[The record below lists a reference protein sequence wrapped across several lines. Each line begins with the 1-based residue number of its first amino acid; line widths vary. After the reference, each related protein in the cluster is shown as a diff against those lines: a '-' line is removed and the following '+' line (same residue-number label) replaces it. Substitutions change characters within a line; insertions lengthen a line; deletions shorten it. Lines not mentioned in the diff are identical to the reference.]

1 MISQQ
6 VQEFQQQGFESLER
20 QKRGTKLINVAPK
33 FRGLQQRKRSGQ
45 LRRNPNRL
53 RKNNGKKNKKRG
65 TRVISK
71 GLVKLF
77 ISFSYHGFF
86 RVIFLKVVKFDISK
100 MPTCQYLFSGQKQTR
115 LRKNNGKKNKKRG
128 KVGTF

>member
-1 MISQQ
+1 MGQTFDNQIGKWDLQMPVGSVFWCNLWLISQQ

-77 ISFSYHGFF
+77 ISFSNNIFF
-86 RVIFLKVVKFDISK
+86 
-100 MPTCQYLFSGQKQTR
+100 QA
-115 LRKNNGKKNKKRG
+115 KNQ
-128 KVGTF
+128 

>member
-6 VQEFQQQGFESLER
+6 GQEFQPSAFESLER

-45 LRRNPNRL
+45 IGRKPNR
-53 RKNNGKKNKKRG
+53 RGKNNGKKNKKRG

-71 GLVKLF
+71 GLVKHF
-77 ISFSYHGFF
+77 ISFFNHGFF
-86 RVIFLKVVKFDISK
+86 RVIFLKTEK
-100 MPTCQYLFSGQKQTR
+100 
-115 LRKNNGKKNKKRG
+115 
-128 KVGTF
+128 